1 MVTITVYSFLWS
13 DHVVGPQTSF
23 DSKETSLTV
32 TTSSEKRTS
41 EDKLNY
47 RVLLGSLSGSVI
59 EWFDFLV
66 YGTVAALVFNKLF
79 FPSDNAFVSTLL
91 AYISF
96 SLTFFFRPLG
106 GIIFSHIGDRIGRK
120 KTLFI
125 TLMLMGGG
133 TVAIGLLPDYAAIGI
148 AAPILLILCR
158 ILQGL
163 GIGGE
168 WGGALLLAYEYAPKN
183 RRGLYGAVP
192 QMGISLG
199 MLLAAGVVGL
209 LTLLPDGQFYVWG
222 WRIPFI
228 ASVVLVFIGLWI
240 RNGLDETPEFKRIRE
255 AGAQLRL
262 PIKEV
267 VTKHWGAVLVSIGA
281 KAAETGPFYIF
292 GTYVIAYATD
302 VLGARG
308 NVVLLAVA
316 AAALVATIWMPVF
329 GRISDKYSRA
339 VLYRWSATATLI
351 LVVPYY
357 FVLNTGA
364 TWALF
369 VATIV
374 GFGLLWGSVNAI
386 LGTLIAEN
394 FAPEVRYTG
403 ASLGYQLGAAIF
415 GGTAPI
421 IAAWLF
427 EISGG
432 QWWPIAA
439 YVAGCAG
446 ISIVA
451 SFFIKRVAHRESPD
465 VPAVAVSS
473 DNSGFRKGPV
483 A

>member
-1 MVTITVYSFLWS
+1 MA
-13 DHVVGPQTSF
+13 QT
-23 DSKETSLTV
+23 
-32 TTSSEKRTS
+32 TTPHAAPPAE
-41 EDKLNY
+41 KLNY

-66 YGTVAALVFNKLF
+66 YGTVAALVFNKIY
-79 FPSDNAFVSTLL
+79 FPTGDAFLSTIL
-91 AYISF
+91 AYVSF
-96 SLTFFFRPLG
+96 SLTFFFRPIG

-125 TLMLMGGG
+125 TLSLMGGG
-133 TVAIGLLPDYAAIGI
+133 TVAIGLLPDYNAIGI
-148 AAPILLILCR
+148 AAPLLLLLFR

-168 WGGALLLAYEYAPKN
+168 WGGALLLSYEYAPKN

-199 MLLAAGVVGL
+199 MLLASGLIAL
-209 LTLLPDGQFYVWG
+209 LTTLPDDQFLAWG

-228 ASVVLVFIGLWI
+228 ASIVLVFIGLWI
-240 RNGLDETPEFKRIRE
+240 RNGLDETPEFKRVQ
-255 AGAQLRL
+255 ASGAQHKL

-292 GTYVIAYATD
+292 GTYIIAYATNI
-302 VLGARG
+302 LGARD

-316 AAALVATIWMPVF
+316 AAAVVATVWMPVF
-329 GRISDKYSRA
+329 GRISDSVGRA
-339 VLYRWSATATLI
+339 VLYRWSAIATVVLI
-351 LVVPYY
+351 VPYY
-357 FVLNTGA
+357 WLINTGE

-369 VATIV
+369 VGTIV

-394 FAPEVRYTG
+394 FPPEIRYTG
-403 ASLGYQLGAAIF
+403 ATLGYQLGAAIF

-421 IAAWLF
+421 IAAWLL

-432 QWWPIAA
+432 QWWPIAL
-439 YVAGCAG
+439 YVVFCAAL
-446 ISIVA
+446 SIIA
-451 SFFIKRVAHRESPD
+451 SFFIKKVAHR
-465 VPAVAVSS
+465 
-473 DNSGFRKGPV
+473 G
-483 A
+483 

>member
-1 MVTITVYSFLWS
+1 MASTS
-13 DHVVGPQTSF
+13 DPQ
-23 DSKETSLTV
+23 
-32 TTSSEKRTS
+32 
-41 EDKLNY
+41 KLNY

-59 EWFDFLV
+59 EWFDFLI

-79 FPSDNAFVSTLL
+79 FPSDSEFISTMLAFV
-91 AYISF
+91 SF

-120 KTLFI
+120 KTLFL

-148 AAPILLILCR
+148 AAPILLICFR

-199 MLLAAGVVGL
+199 MLLAAAVVAL
-209 LTLLPDGQFYVWG
+209 LTQLPDDQFMTWG
-222 WRIPFI
+222 WRVPFVGSI
-228 ASVVLVFIGLWI
+228 VLVFVGLWI

-255 AGAQLRL
+255 TGAQLKL
-262 PIKEV
+262 PLKEV
-267 VTKHWGAVLVSIGA
+267 VTKHWGAVLVSIGS

-292 GTYVIAYATD
+292 GTYVVAYATD
-302 VLGARG
+302 VLGARD

-316 AAALVATIWMPVF
+316 AAALVATIWMPIF
-329 GRISDKYSRA
+329 GAISDRISRA
-339 VLYRWSATATLI
+339 VLYRWSAAATI
-351 LVVPYY
+351 VLVVPYY
-357 FVLNTGA
+357 LILNLGEV
-364 TWALF
+364 WSLF
-369 VATIV
+369 VATIL

-386 LGTLIAEN
+386 LGTVIAEN

-403 ASLGYQLGAAIF
+403 ASLGYQLGAAVF
-415 GGTAPI
+415 GGTAPLI
-421 IAAWLF
+421 GAWLL

-432 QWWPIAA
+432 QWWPIAI
-439 YVAGCAG
+439 YVAVCAA

-451 SFFIKRVAHRESPD
+451 SLFIKRVAHRE
-465 VPAVAVSS
+465 A
-473 DNSGFRKGPV
+473 PV
-483 A
+483 TTPELALLRSLD

>member
-1 MVTITVYSFLWS
+1 MTQTMTTT
-13 DHVVGPQTSF
+13 DTPTDAPQ
-23 DSKETSLTV
+23 
-32 TTSSEKRTS
+32 
-41 EDKLNY
+41 KLNY

-66 YGTVAALVFNKLF
+66 YGTVAALVFNKLY
-79 FPSDNAFVSTLL
+79 FPSDNEFVSTML
-91 AYISF
+91 AFVSF

-125 TLMLMGGG
+125 TLTLMGGG

-148 AAPILLILCR
+148 AAPILLICFR

-168 WGGALLLAYEYAPKN
+168 WGGALLLAYEYAPRN

-199 MLLAAGVVGL
+199 MLLAAGVIAA
-209 LTLLPDGQFYVWG
+209 LTQLPDGQFLTWG
-222 WRIPFI
+222 WRVPFV
-228 ASVVLVFIGLWI
+228 ASIVLVFIGLWI
-240 RNGLDETPEFKRIRE
+240 RNGLDETPEFKRVRE
-255 AGAQLRL
+255 TGARLRL

-292 GTYVIAYATD
+292 GTYVVAYATD
-302 VLGARG
+302 ILGTRE
-308 NVVLLAVA
+308 NIVLLAVA

-329 GRISDKYSRA
+329 GSISDRVSRA
-339 VLYRWSATATLI
+339 TLYRWSALTTI
-351 LVVPYY
+351 VLVVPYY
-357 FVLNTGA
+357 LVLNTGQ

-369 VATIV
+369 VATIL
-374 GFGLLWGSVNAI
+374 GFGFLWGSVNAI

-415 GGTAPI
+415 GGTAPLI
-421 IAAWLF
+421 GAWLL
-427 EISGG
+427 EVSGG
-432 QWWPIAA
+432 QWWPIAV
-439 YVAGCAG
+439 YVAVCAA

-451 SFFIKRVAHRESPD
+451 SFFIKRVAHNEDQDARPSHRL
-465 VPAVAVSS
+465 S
-473 DNSGFRKGPV
+473 RKERHT
-483 A
+483 

>member
-1 MVTITVYSFLWS
+1 MTPPTTVSAE
-13 DHVVGPQTSF
+13 QTS
-23 DSKETSLTV
+23 E
-32 TTSSEKRTS
+32 
-41 EDKLNY
+41 KLNF

-66 YGTVAALVFNKLF
+66 YGTVAALVFNKLY
-79 FPSDNAFVSTLL
+79 FPSEDEFVSTML
-91 AYISF
+91 AFVSF

-125 TLMLMGGG
+125 TLTLMGGG
-133 TVAIGLLPDYAAIGI
+133 TVAIGLLPDYQAIGI
-148 AAPILLILCR
+148 AAPILLICFR

-199 MLLAAGVVGL
+199 MLLAAGVIAA
-209 LTLLPDGQFYVWG
+209 LTQLPDGQFMTWG
-222 WRIPFI
+222 WRVPFV

-240 RNGLDETPEFKRIRE
+240 RNGLDETPEFKRVQE
-255 AGAQLRL
+255 TGARL
-262 PIKEV
+262 KLPVKEV

-292 GTYVIAYATD
+292 GTYVVAYATD
-302 VLGARG
+302 ILDARD

-316 AAALVATIWMPVF
+316 VAALVATVWMPIF
-329 GRISDKYSRA
+329 GSISDRVSRA
-339 VLYRWSATATLI
+339 VLYRWSACTTI
-351 LVVPYY
+351 VMVVPYY
-357 FVLNTGA
+357 LILNTGE

-369 VATIV
+369 VATIL
-374 GFGLLWGSVNAI
+374 GFGFLWGSVNAI

-403 ASLGYQLGAAIF
+403 ASLGYQLGAAVF
-415 GGTAPI
+415 GGTAPLI
-421 IAAWLF
+421 GAWLL

-432 QWWPIAA
+432 EWWPIAI
-439 YVAGCAG
+439 YVASCAL
-446 ISIVA
+446 ISIIA
-451 SFFIKRVAHRESPD
+451 SFFIKRVAHTQEGTTL
-465 VPAVAVSS
+465 VA
-473 DNSGFRKGPV
+473 
-483 A
+483 

>member
-1 MVTITVYSFLWS
+1 MTSTALRADTVP
-13 DHVVGPQTSF
+13 GI
-23 DSKETSLTV
+23 
-32 TTSSEKRTS
+32 
-41 EDKLNY
+41 NY

-66 YGTVAALVFNKLF
+66 YGTVAALVFNKLY
-79 FPSDNAFVSTLL
+79 FPSDNEFVSTML
-91 AYISF
+91 AFVSF

-125 TLMLMGGG
+125 TLTLMGGG

-148 AAPILLILCR
+148 AAPILLICFR

-199 MLLAAGVVGL
+199 MLLAAGVVAL
-209 LTLLPDGQFYVWG
+209 LTQLPDGQFMTWG
-222 WRIPFI
+222 WRVPFV
-228 ASVVLVFIGLWI
+228 ASIVLVFVGLWI
-240 RNGLDETPEFKRIRE
+240 RNGLDETPEFKRVQE
-255 AGAQLRL
+255 TGARLKL

-267 VTKHWGAVLVSIGA
+267 ITKHWGAVLVSIGA

-292 GTYVIAYATD
+292 GTYVVAYATD
-302 VLGARG
+302 ILGARD

-316 AAALVATIWMPVF
+316 AAALVATIWMPIF
-329 GRISDKYSRA
+329 GSISDRVSRA
-339 VLYRWSATATLI
+339 ALYRWSACTTI
-351 LVVPYY
+351 VLVVPYY
-357 FVLNTGA
+357 LILNTGE

-369 VATIV
+369 VATIL
-374 GFGLLWGSVNAI
+374 GFGFLWGSVNAI

-415 GGTAPI
+415 GGTAPLI
-421 IAAWLF
+421 GAWLL

-432 QWWPIAA
+432 EWWPIAI
-439 YVAGCAG
+439 YVAVCAG

-451 SFFIKRVAHRESPD
+451 SFFIKRVAHVEDEQAKDPIARS
-465 VPAVAVSS
+465 AQIA
-473 DNSGFRKGPV
+473 
-483 A
+483 

>member
-1 MVTITVYSFLWS
+1 MSVDTSP
-13 DHVVGPQTSF
+13 GP
-23 DSKETSLTV
+23 TV
-32 TTSSEKRTS
+32 TSH
-41 EDKLNY
+41 KLNY

-66 YGTVAALVFNKLF
+66 YGTVAALVFNKIF
-79 FPSDNAFVSTLL
+79 FPSDNEFISTLL

-106 GIIFSHIGDRIGRK
+106 GVIFSHIGDRIGRK

-199 MLLAAGVVGL
+199 MLLAAGVVAL
-209 LTLLPDGQFYVWG
+209 LTMLPDGQFLTWG
-222 WRIPFI
+222 WRVPFI
-228 ASVVLVFIGLWI
+228 GSVVLVFVGLWI

-292 GTYVIAYATD
+292 GTYVIAYATGI
-302 VLGARG
+302 LGARQDT
-308 NVVLLAVA
+308 VLLAVA
-316 AAALVATIWMPVF
+316 AAALVATIWMPIF
-329 GRISDKYSRA
+329 GHISDSIPRA
-339 VLYRWSATATLI
+339 SLYRWSATATLL

-357 FVLNTGA
+357 LVLNTAA

-369 VATIV
+369 AATVV

-403 ASLGYQLGAAIF
+403 ATLGYQLGAAVF

-427 EISGG
+427 NISGG

-439 YVAGCAG
+439 YVGTCAA

-451 SFFIKRVAHRESPD
+451 SFFIKLVAHKEQT
-465 VPAVAVSS
+465 VA
-473 DNSGFRKGPV
+473 

>member
-1 MVTITVYSFLWS
+1 MITTA
-13 DHVVGPQTSF
+13 PE
-23 DSKETSLTV
+23 K
-32 TTSSEKRTS
+32 TTTGE
-41 EDKLNY
+41 KLNY
-47 RVLLGSLSGSVI
+47 RVLIGSLSGSVI

-106 GIIFSHIGDRIGRK
+106 GVIFSHIGDRIGRK

-133 TVAIGLLPDYAAIGI
+133 TVAIGLLPDYNTIGM
-148 AAPILLILCR
+148 AAPILLILFR

-199 MLLAAGVVGL
+199 MLLAAGVVAL
-209 LTLLPDGQFYVWG
+209 LTLLPDGQFLTWG
-222 WRIPFI
+222 WRVPFV
-228 ASVVLVFIGLWI
+228 ASVVLVLVGLWI
-240 RNGLDETPEFKRIRE
+240 RNGLDETPEFERVRE
-255 AGAQLRL
+255 SGARLRL

-292 GTYVIAYATD
+292 GTYVIAYATG
-302 VLGARG
+302 VLGARE
-308 NVVLLAVA
+308 NTVLLAVA
-316 AAALVATIWMPVF
+316 AAAFVATIWMPIF
-329 GRISDKYSRA
+329 GRISDSVSRA
-339 VLYRWSATATLI
+339 VLYRWSAAATI
-351 LVVPYY
+351 VLVVPYY
-357 FVLNTGA
+357 LVINTGA

-369 VATIV
+369 AATVV

-403 ASLGYQLGAAIF
+403 ASLGYQLGAAVF

-421 IAAWLF
+421 VAAWLF
-427 EISGG
+427 QVSGQ
-432 QWWPIAA
+432 QWWPIAV
-439 YVAGCAG
+439 YVASCATV
-446 ISIVA
+446 SIVA
-451 SFFIKRVAHRESPD
+451 SYFIKRVAHQE
-465 VPAVAVSS
+465 
-473 DNSGFRKGPV
+473 G
-483 A
+483 

>member
-1 MVTITVYSFLWS
+1 MT
-13 DHVVGPQTSF
+13 
-23 DSKETSLTV
+23 
-32 TTSSEKRTS
+32 RTAMAP
-41 EDKLNY
+41 EAPPKLNY

-66 YGTVAALVFNKLF
+66 YGTVAALVFNKIY
-79 FPSDNAFVSTLL
+79 FPTDDPFVSTML

-120 KTLFI
+120 KTLFL

-133 TVAIGLLPDYAAIGI
+133 TVAIGLLPDFNAIGI
-148 AAPILLILCR
+148 WAPILLIFFR
-158 ILQGL
+158 ILQGI

-199 MLLAAGVVGL
+199 MLLAAGVVAL
-209 LTLLPDGQFYVWG
+209 LTQLPDEQFMSWG
-222 WRIPFI
+222 WRIPFVGSI
-228 ASVVLVFIGLWI
+228 VLVFIGLWI
-240 RNGLDETPEFKRIRE
+240 RNGLDETPEFKRVRE
-255 AGAQLRL
+255 RGAQLKL

-267 VTKHWGAVLVSIGA
+267 ITKHRGAVLVSIGA
-281 KAAETGPFYIF
+281 KAAETGPFYVF
-292 GTYVIAYATD
+292 GTYIIAYATN
-302 VLGARG
+302 VLGARD
-308 NVVLLAVA
+308 NTVLLAVA
-316 AAALVATIWMPVF
+316 AAAIVATIWMPIF
-329 GRISDKYSRA
+329 GSISDRFNRA
-339 VLYRWSATATLI
+339 VMYRGTAFATIL

-357 FVLNTGA
+357 LILNTGE

-369 VATIV
+369 AATV
-374 GFGLLWGSVNAI
+374 LGFGLLWWSANAI

-394 FAPEVRYTG
+394 FSPEVRYTG
-403 ASLGYQLGAAIF
+403 ASLGYQLGAAVF
-415 GGTAPI
+415 GGTAPL

-439 YVAGCAG
+439 YVAFCCVV
-446 ISIVA
+446 SIIA
-451 SFFIKRVAHRESPD
+451 TFFIKRVAHQEEESHD
-465 VPAVAVSS
+465 PALDAALAVSS
-473 DNSGFRKGPV
+473 
-483 A
+483 

>member
-1 MVTITVYSFLWS
+1 MTSTS
-13 DHVVGPQTSF
+13 DPQ
-23 DSKETSLTV
+23 
-32 TTSSEKRTS
+32 
-41 EDKLNY
+41 KLNY

-59 EWFDFLV
+59 EWFDFLI

-79 FPSDNAFVSTLL
+79 FPSDSEFISTMLAFV
-91 AYISF
+91 SF

-120 KTLFI
+120 RTLFL

-148 AAPILLILCR
+148 AAPILLICFR

-199 MLLAAGVVGL
+199 MLLAAAVVAL
-209 LTLLPDGQFYVWG
+209 LTQLPDDQFMTWG
-222 WRIPFI
+222 WRVPFVGSI
-228 ASVVLVFIGLWI
+228 VLVFVGLWI

-255 AGAQLRL
+255 TGAQLKL
-262 PIKEV
+262 PLKEV
-267 VTKHWGAVLVSIGA
+267 VTKHWGAVLVSIGS

-292 GTYVIAYATD
+292 GTYVVAYATD
-302 VLGARG
+302 VLGARD

-316 AAALVATIWMPVF
+316 AAALVATIWMPIF
-329 GRISDKYSRA
+329 GAISDRISRA
-339 VLYRWSATATLI
+339 LLYRWSAAATI
-351 LVVPYY
+351 VLVVPYY
-357 FVLNTGA
+357 LILNLGEV
-364 TWALF
+364 WSLF
-369 VATIV
+369 VATIL

-386 LGTLIAEN
+386 LGTVIAEN

-403 ASLGYQLGAAIF
+403 ASLGYQLGAAVF
-415 GGTAPI
+415 GGTAPLI
-421 IAAWLF
+421 GAWLL

-432 QWWPIAA
+432 QWWPIAV
-439 YVAGCAG
+439 YVAVCAA

-451 SFFIKRVAHRESPD
+451 SLFIKRVAHREAPEAT
-465 VPAVAVSS
+465 PELAVSRS
-473 DNSGFRKGPV
+473 LD
-483 A
+483 

>member
-1 MVTITVYSFLWS
+1 M
-13 DHVVGPQTSF
+13 
-23 DSKETSLTV
+23 
-32 TTSSEKRTS
+32 TTTAAPP
-41 EDKLNY
+41 DATPAINY

-66 YGTVAALVFNKLF
+66 YGTVAALVFNKLY
-79 FPSDNAFVSTLL
+79 FPSDNEFVSTML
-91 AYISF
+91 AFVSF

-106 GIIFSHIGDRIGRK
+106 GIVFSHIGDRIGRK

-125 TLMLMGGG
+125 TLTLMGGG

-148 AAPILLILCR
+148 AAPILLICFR

-168 WGGALLLAYEYAPKN
+168 WGGALLLAYEYAPRN

-199 MLLAAGVVGL
+199 MLLAAGVVAL
-209 LTLLPDGQFYVWG
+209 LTQLPDGQFMTWG
-222 WRIPFI
+222 WRVPFV
-228 ASVVLVFIGLWI
+228 ASIVLVFIGLWI
-240 RNGLDETPEFKRIRE
+240 RNGLDETPEFKRVQE
-255 AGAQLRL
+255 TGARLKL

-292 GTYVIAYATD
+292 GTYIVAYATD
-302 VLGARG
+302 ILGARD

-316 AAALVATIWMPVF
+316 AAALVATVWMPIF
-329 GRISDKYSRA
+329 GSISDRVSRA
-339 VLYRWSATATLI
+339 ALYRWSACTTI
-351 LVVPYY
+351 VLVVPYY
-357 FVLNTGA
+357 LILNTGE

-369 VATIV
+369 AATIL
-374 GFGLLWGSVNAI
+374 GFGFLWGSVNAI

-403 ASLGYQLGAAIF
+403 ASLGYQLGAAVF
-415 GGTAPI
+415 GGTAPLI
-421 IAAWLF
+421 GAWLL

-432 QWWPIAA
+432 QWWPIAV
-439 YVAGCAG
+439 YVAICAA

-451 SFFIKRVAHRESPD
+451 SLFIKRVAHVED
-465 VPAVAVSS
+465 EPA
-473 DNSGFRKGPV
+473 RKPLPR
-483 A
+483 AEQMA

>member
-1 MVTITVYSFLWS
+1 MTSTAVRADTVP
-13 DHVVGPQTSF
+13 GI
-23 DSKETSLTV
+23 
-32 TTSSEKRTS
+32 
-41 EDKLNY
+41 NY

-66 YGTVAALVFNKLF
+66 YGTVAALVFNKLY
-79 FPSDNAFVSTLL
+79 FPSDNEFVSTML
-91 AYISF
+91 AFVSF

-125 TLMLMGGG
+125 TLTLMGGG

-148 AAPILLILCR
+148 AAPILLICFR

-199 MLLAAGVVGL
+199 MLLAAGVVAL
-209 LTLLPDGQFYVWG
+209 LTQLPDGQFMTWG
-222 WRIPFI
+222 WRVPFV
-228 ASVVLVFIGLWI
+228 ASIVLVFVGLWI
-240 RNGLDETPEFKRIRE
+240 RNGLDETPEFKRVQE
-255 AGAQLRL
+255 TGARLKL

-267 VTKHWGAVLVSIGA
+267 ITKHWGAVLVSIGA

-292 GTYVIAYATD
+292 GTYVVAYATD
-302 VLGARG
+302 ILGARD

-316 AAALVATIWMPVF
+316 AAALVATIWMPIF
-329 GRISDKYSRA
+329 GSISDRVSRA
-339 VLYRWSATATLI
+339 ALYRWSACTTI
-351 LVVPYY
+351 VLVVPYY
-357 FVLNTGA
+357 LILNTGE

-369 VATIV
+369 VATIL
-374 GFGLLWGSVNAI
+374 GFGFLWGSVNAI

-415 GGTAPI
+415 GGTAPLI
-421 IAAWLF
+421 GAWLL

-432 QWWPIAA
+432 EWWPIAI
-439 YVAGCAG
+439 YVAVCAG

-451 SFFIKRVAHRESPD
+451 SFFIKRVAHVEDEQAKDPIARS
-465 VPAVAVSS
+465 AQIA
-473 DNSGFRKGPV
+473 
-483 A
+483 